1 MIHAASAAQA
11 MTENSTPTRRR
22 REMYRPSMGSGQSKV
37 ASV

>member
-11 MTENSTPTRRR
+11 TTENTIPIRRR
-22 REMYRPSMGSGQSKV
+22 REMYRPSIGSGQSKV